1 VSGERP
7 TTGFDE
13 QAPRQREVR
22 RLWPLARTLLRTRIA
37 AGLLTVIP
45 IWVTWF
51 VVKFLFDLIRPGM
64 DLLAKPVAEALVDYN
79 KDLLPGEAERYSGY
93 IVLAVSIILMLFLL
107 YLLGLFSAN
116 VFGAR
121 FLLWLEGIFG
131 KLPLV
136 KTIYSSTKQ
145 IVVTV
150 GGGQSSYFQR
160 VVLVEYPRPG
170 MKVIGFL
177 TSVVDDADT
186 GRKIAA
192 IFIASTPTCSTGY
205 MQLVPLDE
213 VSETGWTVEEAV
225 KAVMSGGLVMPEGV
239 RFDRVHPVQ
248 MMTSPEARRS
258 SELLPEHMKPP
269 AERDVRV

>member
-1 VSGERP
+1 MSGKQPQPDRE
-7 TTGFDE
+7 D
-13 QAPRQREVR
+13 QASDQPEGR

-64 DLLAKPVAEALVDYN
+64 DLLAKPLAEALVEYN
-79 KDLLPGEAERYSGY
+79 KNLLPGEAEKYSGY
-93 IVLAVSIILMLFLL
+93 IVLAVSILLMLFLL

-150 GGGQSSYFQR
+150 GGGRSTYFQR

-170 MKVIGFL
+170 MKCIGFL
-177 TSVVDDADT
+177 TSVTTDADT

-205 MQLVPLDE
+205 TQLVPLEE

-225 KAVMSGGLVMPEGV
+225 KAVMSGGLVMPPAV
-239 RFDRVHPVQ
+239 RFERIHPVK
-248 MMTSPEARRS
+248 MIAHDDPDAAARGF
-258 SELLPEHMKPP
+258 P
-269 AERDVRV
+269 AQPASHAGRDA

>member
-1 VSGERP
+1 M
-7 TTGFDE
+7 
-13 QAPRQREVR
+13 R
-22 RLWPLARTLLRTRIA
+22 RLWPLARTLLRTRIV

-45 IWVTWF
+45 IWVTYF
-51 VVKFLFDLIRPGM
+51 VVKFLFDRIRPVM
-64 DLLAKPVAEALVDYN
+64 DLLTKPVAEMLVDYN
-79 KDLLPGEAERYSGY
+79 KNLLPGEAEKYSGY
-93 IVLAVSIILMLFLL
+93 IVLAVSIVLMLFLL

-121 FLLWLEGIFG
+121 FLRWLDGMFG

-150 GGGQSSYFQR
+150 GGGQSTYFQR

-177 TSVVDDADT
+177 TSVTTDADT

-205 MQLVPLDE
+205 MQLVPLEE

-225 KAVMSGGLVMPEGV
+225 KAVMSGGLVMPLEV
-239 RFDRVHPVQ
+239 RFDRVHPVKT
-248 MMTSPEARRS
+248 MVPEAPS
-258 SELLPEHMKPP
+258 DKTKALPDRARPQSP
-269 AERDVRV
+269 AGV